1 MRRQLR
7 VVLVGCGGISR
18 AWLDGAEVLPTLDL
32 VGLVDL
38 REEAA
43 RQRANEYG
51 LDDVLVSTDLTA
63 TLDTTRP
70 DVVFDCTVPEAH
82 VDVTLEALHH
92 GCHVLGEKPMADSLD
107 NARRMVAAAQQVG
120 RTYAVMQNYRYRAG
134 LRRLQHSIASGTIGP
149 VTTVHSDFYIGAH
162 FGGFR
167 DRMQHVLLLDMAIH
181 TFDAARAITSAD
193 PVSVYCKEWNPSG
206 SWFERDG
213 SAVAVFEMTQG
224 IVYTYRGSWCAEGL
238 NTPWNSEWR
247 VIGENGSVTWD
258 GRNRFQAQVVA
269 ETGGFHSKWRDVE
282 VPAPGD
288 IRAGG
293 HAGLIADF
301 VHCLETGTTPETAC
315 ADNIKSLAMVFGAV
329 ESTEEREPVE
339 VQWLD

>member
-1 MRRQLR
+1 
-7 VVLVGCGGISR
+7 V
-18 AWLDGAEVLPTLDL
+18 

-38 REEAA
+38 RKEAA

-63 TLDTTRP
+63 TLDTTSP
-70 DVVFDCTVPEAH
+70 DVVFDCTAPEAH

-107 NARRMVAAAQQVG
+107 SARRMVAAAQETG
-120 RTYAVMQNYRYRAG
+120 RTYAVMQNYRFYAG
-134 LRRLQHSIASGTIGP
+134 LRRLQRFVASGAIGP
-149 VTTVHSDFYIGAH
+149 VTTIHSDFYIGAH

-181 TFDAARAITSAD
+181 TFDAARAITGAD

-247 VIGENGSVTWD
+247 VIGENGSVVWD
-258 GRNRFQAQVVA
+258 GKDGFRAQVVA
-269 ETGGFHSKWRDVE
+269 ETGGFHSKWRDIE
-282 VPAPGD
+282 VPAPDD
-288 IRAGG
+288 IKVDG
-293 HAGLIADF
+293 HAGLIEDF
-301 VHCLETGTTPETAC
+301 CRCLETGATPETVC
-315 ADNIKSLAMVFGAV
+315 TDNIKSLAMVLGAV
-329 ESTEEREPVE
+329 ESAEGGELVE
-339 VQWLD
+339 VQSLGSPMA

>member
-1 MRRQLR
+1 MTQQLR

-51 LDDVLVSTDLTA
+51 LDDILVSTDLTA
-63 TLDTTRP
+63 TLDTTCP

-107 NARRMVAAAQQVG
+107 NARRMLAAAQQVG

-134 LRRLQHSIASGTIGP
+134 LRRLQHFVASGTIGP
-149 VTTVHSDFYIGAH
+149 ITTVHSDFYIGAH

-181 TFDAARAITSAD
+181 TFDAARAITDAD

-213 SAVAVFEMTQG
+213 SAVAVFEMTQE

-247 VIGENGSVTWD
+247 VIGENGSVIWD
-258 GRNRFQAQVVA
+258 GRGRFQAQVVA
-269 ETGGFHSKWRDVE
+269 EVGGFHSKWQDVE

-329 ESTEEREPVE
+329 ESAEGREPVE